1 MLQQNAATFRKVKY
15 MTELVSNVNYISAFR
30 VNTGGNA
37 SSYLTR
43 IEEAITSNAGQ
54 LQAHQLNAGQP
65 AQAYGSSS
73 QNQGNRRQL
82 WNLTPQGA
90 RGQVQVELDRDNNEI
105 SVSGN
110 FSDILMLNRAI
121 VATTGE
127 KDGITIQA

>member
-1 MLQQNAATFRKVKY
+1 
-15 MTELVSNVNYISAFR
+15 MTELVSNVDYISAFR

-37 SSYLTR
+37 SSYLAR

-65 AQAYGSSS
+65 AQTTGSGS
-73 QNQGNRRQL
+73 QNQSTRRQL

-90 RGQVQVELDRDNNEI
+90 KGQVQVELDRDSNEI

-127 KDGITIQA
+127 KDGITVQA